1 VGNIT
6 RWKQTYPP
14 CSDVV
19 MRVDA
24 TWQMD
29 AVVAMQCILQAVE
42 NTSAG
47 GGFRNVRVQH
57 AGWCLQRARSKLAD
71 HTKVRVPKR
80 FIIPP
85 GELFEA
91 VKLISGAM
99 VGDMN
104 GTYGVQSIAE
114 DLTWA
119 EAFLK
124 HWWVD
129 NNGKE
134 YLI

>member
-1 VGNIT
+1 MSSGQHHEVEANLSAVFGCGDA
-6 RWKQTYPP
+6 RR
-14 CSDVV
+14 CDVADGCCAS
-19 MRVDA
+19 DA
-24 TWQMD
+24 THPP
-29 AVVAMQCILQAVE
+29 
-42 NTSAG
+42 G
-47 GGFRNVRVQH
+47 GGEHFRNVRVQH

-104 GTYGVQSIAE
+104 GTYGAQSIAE